1 MCDPPWVCCCL
12 YRKSEECIID
22 ELEMLHRRCPMG
34 VFSHDEAF
42 YYYGLTDREPL
53 VHEFIEEPGYV
64 KRENLISRIS
74 NYDLNER
81 AFIGKYRISE
91 YEVGKIN
98 GIYSR
103 SLMILLPAPR
113 CYLYSFIGER
123 ARMQKMMSYTMSMVG
138 GEESSHVDIK
148 AYETGLYLP
157 LRLYYFA
164 YLAYTVD
171 GCF

>member
-1 MCDPPWVCCCL
+1 MDATYSTPKKPNDWPVNMA
-12 YRKSEECIID
+12 EESLDAISKALD
-22 ELEMLHRRCPMG
+22 
-34 VFSHDEAF
+34 
-42 YYYGLTDREPL
+42 
-53 VHEFIEEPGYV
+53 EFIEEPGYV

-81 AFIGKYRISE
+81 AFIGEYRISE

-123 ARMQKMMSYTMSMVG
+123 ARMQKMMSYTMSMQFQRQTIWIKEKCHLLLGVAVQSNRFA
-138 GEESSHVDIK
+138 SSTTSAHSGIS
-148 AYETGLYLP
+148 ETRQQLP
-157 LRLYYFA
+157 
-164 YLAYTVD
+164 
-171 GCF
+171 